1 MHHVHFF
8 SPAGEVRESGSHENY
23 SLGLDRGPE
32 VVSKHNLKFDVLKF
46 LGTEHT

>member
-1 MHHVHFF
+1 MTL
-8 SPAGEVRESGSHENY
+8 ESGLFFMAWTTKGSTL
-23 SLGLDRGPE
+23 SLEQTVHE